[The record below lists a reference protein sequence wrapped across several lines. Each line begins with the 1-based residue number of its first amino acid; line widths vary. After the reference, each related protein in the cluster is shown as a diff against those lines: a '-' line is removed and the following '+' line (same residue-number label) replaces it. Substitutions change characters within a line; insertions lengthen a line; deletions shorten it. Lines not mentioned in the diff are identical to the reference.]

1 MKTYNSNRKSNFARM
16 GSCLLSLAAFSAAT
30 GLSVAQTDPAAFTAI
45 REWPRHG
52 AVKTIVSPDLPGRS
66 NVEVDEQSIIRIGF
80 DTTKMTPPGALVTG
94 GPARPR
100 VHLRVEVYS
109 SKGPSRS
116 PIAPIPHYADL
127 LPAPAPASS
136 SAGGGAPTTSET
148 TTAGTIVYHDKYFNP
163 AIGAG
168 TPDTEFNLAGTQAGA
183 ADFIEIR
190 VTNLMTQESLTTTL
204 IPQRFG
210 FHAKI
215 TDSLMFVKRL
225 GVNNT
230 TKTTGVEAFNFG
242 PSPGVTYGGTYLARG
257 NGLVRFLQ
265 PGFGVN
271 VLFTKWSDPA
281 FDASTGLFVAGTK
294 ASDIQT
300 GIGPQVSLF
309 GNVLQFTYGWNLHA
323 EQKRQYFGIG
333 VSFVNMATKLT
344 SLVAK

>member
-1 MKTYNSNRKSNFARM
+1 MKPYNSNRKSYFARI

-30 GLSVAQTDPAAFTAI
+30 GLSLAQTDPAAFTAI

-52 AVKTIVSPDLPGRS
+52 AVKTIVSPEFSGRT
-66 NVEVDEQSIIRIGF
+66 NAEVDEQSIIRIDF
-80 DTTKMTPPGALVTG
+80 DTTKMAQASALVAG

-100 VHLRVEVYS
+100 VYLRVEVYS

-116 PIAPIPHYADL
+116 PIAPIPHYAEL
-127 LPAPAPASS
+127 LPAPAPVTES
-136 SAGGGAPTTSET
+136 GGGGGTATTPAPV
-148 TTAGTIVYHDKYFNP
+148 GTIVYHDKYFNP

-168 TPDTEFNLAGTQAGA
+168 IPNTEFNLAGTQAGA

-204 IPQRFG
+204 IPQKFG
-210 FHAKI
+210 FHVKV

-225 GVNNT
+225 GVNGS

-242 PSPGVTYGGTYLARG
+242 PSPGVTYGGTYLARR

-265 PGFGVN
+265 PGIGVN

-294 ASDIQT
+294 ASDIQA

-344 SLVAK
+344 SLIAK